1 MPYVFYDTETTG
13 VATAF
18 SQILQFAAIKTD
30 DELNEIERFE
40 VRCRL
45 LPHIIPSPE
54 ALLVTRISPETLT
67 DPGLP
72 THYEGDTEKVGGVEP
87 FRLYR
92 LQLHRIRRG
101 VVAAGIFSN
110 LASHLSDQYEWKS
123 TFGRDAHCA
132 FH

>member
-72 THYEGDTEKVGGVEP
+72 THYEAVREIRKKLVEWSP
-87 FRLYR
+87 SVFIGYNSIAFDEELLRQAFFQIYLPPHLMFPTAPPLPRVLY
-92 LQLHRIRRG
+92 
-101 VVAAGIFSN
+101 
-110 LASHLSDQYEWKS
+110 
-123 TFGRDAHCA
+123 
-132 FH
+132 